1 MADSEEPEKTIS
13 DESVVGKYAAA
24 AEISNRKSHHHTFN
38 INLHEII
45 QFHLCI
51 GTLSLCL

>member
-45 QFHLCI
+45 
-51 GTLSLCL
+51 